1 MGYGAGP
8 DPASARPKPGALLGR
23 HRNHAAELREVDAFY
38 GGAGSGFLAD
48 PAICLSA
55 SLRALRNPEAAVL
68 FKSRERKLSSPERR
82 GTAPKR
88 EIRMLTEA
96 ELQLHAGKIRDD
108 GYTVI
113 ERAADD
119 DLVEG
124 L

>member
-55 SLRALRNPEAAVL
+55 SLRALHNPEAAVL

-82 GTAPKR
+82 GTAPRGRSECSRKQ
-88 EIRMLTEA
+88 TFSC
-96 ELQLHAGKIRDD
+96 
-108 GYTVI
+108 T
-113 ERAADD
+113 RAKSAMTDTR
-119 DLVEG
+119 
-124 L
+124 